1 MSITN
6 YSELQTA
13 VSTWMHKG
21 GLSAVI
27 PDIIVMAESELNRR
41 LLLKSMNEISDIS
54 TSTTSREVT
63 FPSSM
68 IELKSLAM
76 TYSDGSQLEITQV
89 PRDDLIDFI
98 NGTSGR
104 PEAYSVTDVIEFNRI
119 SDVVYTVKAHYLK
132 GFSLSVAEPTNWLLT
147 NHPDVYLYASLAEAS
162 SYLGNTSKIAIWTAK
177 RDKAIAEVIRKEAR
191 SSETIL
197 LTDTPATAFMG
208 YQIERGW

>member
-6 YSELQTA
+6 YSELQA
-13 VSTWMHKG
+13 VISTWMHKG

-41 LLLKSMNEISDIS
+41 LILKSMNEVSDVS
-54 TSTTSREVT
+54 TSTTSREVA

-104 PEAYSVTDVIEFNRI
+104 PEVFSATDVIEFNRI
-119 SDVVYTVKAHYLK
+119 SDVVYTVKAHYIK
-132 GFSLSVAEPTNWLLT
+132 GFALSGIEPTNWLLT

-162 SYLGNTSKIAIWTAK
+162 AYLGNTNKMAIWTAK
-177 RDKAIAEVIRKEAR
+177 RDKAIAEVIRKESR

-197 LTDTPATAFMG
+197 LTDTPATAQSD
-208 YQIERGW
+208 YQINRGW